1 MSKYLFR
8 QWKIQCHQ
16 EDRPVNGMETDDIF
30 TDQMKVCRPV
40 FLEQVRRIT
49 ICIVTDFCDI
59 VCQRIKPYI
68 NNVLR
73 IKIYRNTPAE
83 GCSGY
88 TQILQ
93 SRKQEVVHHLIF
105 SGNRLNEL
113 RMSVDVVDE
122 AVSVFAHFEEICF
135 LLSRLNLTTAVRAF
149 AVYQL
154 RLCEERL
161 TRCAVHS
168 FVISFVNISLIVQF
182 FEDFL
187 YLFLMILI
195 RCTDEVVIRSIHQI
209 PDTFYFSGSFVNILL
224 RCNAGCLCL

>member
-1 MSKYLFR
+1 M
-8 QWKIQCHQ
+8 
-16 EDRPVNGMETDDIF
+16 
-30 TDQMKVCRPV
+30 
-40 FLEQVRRIT
+40 
-49 ICIVTDFCDI
+49 
-59 VCQRIKPYI
+59 
-68 NNVLR
+68 LR

-93 SRKQEVVHHLIF
+93 TRKQEVVHHLIF
-105 SGNRLNEL
+105 SGNRLDKF
-113 RMSVDVVDE
+113 RMCIDIVDQTIRI
-122 AVSVFAHFEEICF
+122 FAHFEEICF
-135 LLSRLNLTTAVRAF
+135 LLSRLNLTTTVRAF

-168 FVISFVNISLIVQF
+168 FIVSFVNISLIVQS

-187 YLFLMILI
+187 HLFLMIFI

-209 PDTFYFSGSFVNILL
+209 PDAFYFSGSLVDILL
-224 RCNAGCLCL
+224 RCHTGCFCL